1 MGHYVL
7 FLDGAL
13 KENPKEAGARGVIFH
28 PNEEREIKCSQ
39 GLGISTN
46 NQAEYLALWKG
57 MNLSYSKGI
66 DSLW

>member
-28 PNEEREIKCSQ
+28 PNEEREIKCS
-39 GLGISTN
+39 
-46 NQAEYLALWKG
+46 
-57 MNLSYSKGI
+57 
-66 DSLW
+66 